1 MSLKDDEVVAELTY
15 IPSSLGGVMLT
26 LETGVFSD
34 RTAISALLRRW
45 MDMYVKPE
53 HDRTE
58 DEQAVMTKQIVL
70 QSDQYGNLGKRSYSA
85 ALILKLPNDLHINR
99 INKDTHALRIVFP
112 EGTNLIV
119 KSQFRATLEAEWR
132 KQYPNATVTVW
143 ARDQHGQPLPQAAAL
158 RLGLGWPGS
167 ASLSVCHVMVT
178 VHWP

>member
-1 MSLKDDEVVAELTY
+1 
-15 IPSSLGGVMLT
+15 MLT

-70 QSDQYGNLGKRSYSA
+70 QSDQNGNLGKRSYSA

-99 INKDTHALRIVFP
+99 INKDTH
-112 EGTNLIV
+112 
-119 KSQFRATLEAEWR
+119 
-132 KQYPNATVTVW
+132 
-143 ARDQHGQPLPQAAAL
+143 
-158 RLGLGWPGS
+158 
-167 ASLSVCHVMVT
+167 
-178 VHWP
+178 

>member
-1 MSLKDDEVVAELTY
+1 MA
-15 IPSSLGGVMLT
+15 
-26 LETGVFSD
+26 
-34 RTAISALLRRW
+34 
-45 MDMYVKPE
+45 MYVKPE

-132 KQYPNATVTVW
+132 KQYPNAPVTVG
-143 ARDQHGQPLPQAAAL
+143 ARD
-158 RLGLGWPGS
+158 
-167 ASLSVCHVMVT
+167 
-178 VHWP
+178 